1 MAKRVGLEWSHQ
13 RKRINMR
20 GDGCVH
26 SLDSGGAG
34 GPFRNTSDRHD
45 VDFKYLTILLVNYTS
60 VKLWGKKRMKG
71 RREEEREKMRGGRN
85 RPPVSLSG

>member
-1 MAKRVGLEWSHQ
+1 
-13 RKRINMR
+13 MR

-34 GPFRNTSDRHD
+34 GPFHNTSDRHD

-60 VKLWGKKRMKG
+60 VKLG
-71 RREEEREKMRGGRN
+71 RG
-85 RPPVSLSG
+85 VSVMEQRKQIQLGAIRLQFDP